1 MQELT
6 NYEIFEMGVALIG
19 ASTNETIGAT
29 VMSSETPQIR
39 RRPASPKPI
48 NAVRIDITLKNDTR
62 IAEARIAVETAK
74 SVITRDLDD
83 DTKYYMSISYCTFII
98 V

>member
-6 NYEIFEMGVALIG
+6 NRYEIFEMKVALIG
-19 ASTNETIGAT
+19 ASMNETIGAT
-29 VMSSETPQIR
+29 VMSSETPQIKI
-39 RRPASPKPI
+39 RPPPPKPI
-48 NAVRIDITLKNDTR
+48 NAVRIDITLANNDPQ
-62 IAEARIAVETAK
+62 ARMAVKAAK

-83 DTKYYMSISYCTFII
+83 DTKYYMSISYFTFII